1 MKKLLVLLLFISA
14 LANAQP
20 NHNLTYLRL
29 SLTIYPTS
37 PRINGEAMYRFQKQ
51 AGNDSLLLEFNPRL
65 TIDSLIYRGQR
76 ISAIRSGNKMR
87 INLQPGAGADSIK
100 ITYAGIINNTGFGSF
115 TRDVHGNVPIVWTI
129 SPPYGNRDWMPCK
142 VTLNDKID
150 SMDAF
155 YTVPT
160 GNKAAGPGILVSE
173 TVDNVNSLVTYHWKH
188 RYPITTYLIGTSITN
203 YVAYTDTLYLR
214 NNRKVPCL
222 NYVYPENLNSARS
235 QTPITSRI
243 MRAFDSILAPYPF
256 EREKYG
262 HAQFGFG
269 GGMENQTMS
278 LMNNFDRQLIAH
290 EMGHSWFGNLVTCA
304 SFQDMWLNEGFAM
317 WLEGLTYEL
326 LDGDQAAQEWRF
338 RQNQLITSELGG
350 SVYVTD
356 TLDHRKIYDF
366 RTTYTKGSMVVHQLR
381 RHLGDE
387 AFFRGIRAYL
397 SDNRY
402 KYGYATFSQFK
413 TVMEQAAGRDLTA
426 WFQRWYYGEG
436 YPIYSIRDFSTI
448 PNGGAAVSV
457 GVSSSMPNNS
467 FLADSVEVTFYA
479 ADRTSITQKVNFNSG
494 NPTTVSVPATPS
506 GWVDAAVN
514 PRAEIISVRNNPIS
528 AITTEKLNAVI
539 FYPSPANQTI
549 NFEGLPEATEFT
561 LYSWLGK
568 ELQKGII
575 APNTPLNVSALKTGT
590 YLIRLNIRN
599 QVLFKT
605 FVKQ

>member
-1 MKKLLVLLLFISA
+1 MKKLLAFFLLLSA
-14 LANAQP
+14 VGYAQP
-20 NHNLTYLRL
+20 NHNLTYLKL
-29 SLTIYPTS
+29 SLRLNPVS
-37 PRINGEAMYRFQKQ
+37 SRIFGETMYRFQKI
-51 AGNDSLLLEFNPRL
+51 ANNDSLILDLNANM
-65 TIDSLIYRGQR
+65 TIDTLEYRGQR
-76 ISAIRSGNKMR
+76 ITPIRRGNKLR
-87 INLQPGAGADSIK
+87 INLLANHSGVDSVRIVYRGLP
-100 ITYAGIINNTGFGSF
+100 ITSGFGSF
-115 TRDVHGNVPIVWTI
+115 TSDRHGNTPIIWTI

-142 VTLNDKID
+142 VSLDDKID
-150 SMDAF
+150 SMDAYF
-155 YTVPT
+155 TVPI

-173 TVDNVNSLVTYHWKH
+173 TSTASNTTFHWKH
-188 RYPITTYLIGTSITN
+188 RYPVATYLIGTAVTN
-203 YVAYTDTLYLR
+203 YVSYTDTLFLQ
-214 NNRKVPCL
+214 NNRKVPCI
-222 NYVYPENLNSARS
+222 NFVYPESQNAART

-243 MRAFDSILAPYPF
+243 MRAFDSIFVPYPF

-338 RQNQLITSELGG
+338 RQNQLITSEPGG
-350 SVYVTD
+350 SVFVTD
-356 TLDHRKIYDF
+356 TLDHRRIYDF
-366 RTTYTKGSMVVHQLR
+366 RTTYTKGSMVVHMLR
-381 RHLGDE
+381 KHLGDE
-387 AFFRGIRAYL
+387 AFFRGIRNYL
-397 SDNRY
+397 SDSRFR
-402 KYGYATFSQFK
+402 YGYATFNQFK

-448 PNGGAAVSV
+448 PNGGAAVNV
-457 GVSSSMPNNS
+457 GVSSSVANNS
-467 FLADSVEVTFYA
+467 FIADSVEVTFYA
-479 ADRTSITQKVNFNSG
+479 ADRTSITQKVNFTSG
-494 NPTTVSVPATPS
+494 NPITVSVPATPS

-528 AITTEKLNAVI
+528 SITAEKLREVSL
-539 FYPSPANQTI
+539 YPSPTKSEI
-549 NFEGLPEATEFT
+549 TLDGLPEPTDYT

-575 APNTPLNVSALKTGT
+575 APNTTLNVSALKTGT
-590 YLIRLNIRN
+590 YLLRLNIRN